1 MHRTN
6 GPNRPGNAPQGA
18 FVAPLLRTGGTLGH
32 ERAHKLPH
40 RASHKASHKASSN
53 RLAPA
58 ALFTLAVGLAG
69 CTNLSGLGGSSDFQ
83 CKAPDGVPCQ
93 SISGVHHNERSGNLP
108 FQRPARSATHELQPA
123 VAATAPGRISTSSET
138 AGIVAG
144 GQGEGFGTQA
154 REAAALPAQASLPLY
169 RKASVSSPHRI
180 GPGGFGAIRSDPVVI
195 RMWVAPW
202 EDADGDLNDQTYV
215 YLQVDSGRWL
225 IEHNRAQV
233 RREFAPRSAEGA
245 TPLVSAPTTG
255 KAPAAPGADSPQAI
269 RPKMPPEAMEALRRA
284 AQQGAAKGAEGP
296 APATQGGGGSQGSQ
310 NSQSGDGAPGGRP

>member
-1 MHRTN
+1 MHRTH
-6 GPNRPGNAPQGA
+6 GRDRPGHAPQGA
-18 FVAPLLRTGGTLGH
+18 FVAPQPHTVGALGH
-32 ERAHKLPH
+32 KQAPGRPHKLPPKS
-40 RASHKASHKASSN
+40 SHTSFA
-53 RLAPA
+53 LA
-58 ALFTLAVGLAG
+58 LIFTLAAGLAG
-69 CTNLSGLGGSSDFQ
+69 CTNLSGLGGGSEFQ

-108 FQRPARSATHELQPA
+108 FQRPARSATHELPQA
-123 VAATAPGRISTSSET
+123 VAGTAPGRISTSSDA
-138 AGIVAG
+138 AGAVVG
-144 GQGEGFGTQA
+144 GQGEGSGSQPHD
-154 REAAALPAQASLPLY
+154 AAAVPAQASLPLY

-180 GPGGFGAIRSDPVVI
+180 GQGGFGAIRSDPVVI

-233 RREFAPRSAEGA
+233 RREFAPRPAEGA
-245 TPLVSAPTTG
+245 TPLVSAPSTG
-255 KAPAAPGADSPQAI
+255 KAAAAPGADGPQAI

-296 APATQGGGGSQGSQ
+296 VPAPQAGGGSQGAQ
-310 NSQSGDGAPGGRP
+310 GGRP